1 MFWTNTKRVLVSGF
15 QNFFRNGFVTLSSIL
30 IMTITLFI
38 ICSLILLGGFFNYSL
53 NQIKEKVDINVYF
66 VTNADESNIL
76 TIQKSL
82 EGLPEVDSITY
93 VSREQALN
101 DFKDKHKGD
110 ELTLQALDE
119 LGDNPLGASLNIK
132 AKDPSQYAGIAEF
145 LKGNTLLSK
154 NGTSIIDKVNYA
166 QNKVVIDKFTNIIG
180 SANTLGITLAII
192 FVLISIIITLN
203 TIRLTIFMAK
213 DEIAVMRLVG
223 ASSKFIK
230 GPFIV
235 SGVLCGII
243 SAIIIILSFAVVT
256 FWINSSYSFYFSGF
270 NIFDYYISNFVWIF
284 FAIFGLAIALGAVAS
299 YLAAHRYLRE

>member
-76 TIQKSL
+76 TVQKSL
-82 EGLPEVDSITY
+82 EALPEVDSITY
-93 VSREQALN
+93 VSRDQALN

-166 QNKVVIDKFTNIIG
+166 QNKVVIDKFTNIVG
-180 SANTLGITLAII
+180 SANALGITLAII

-223 ASSKFIK
+223 ASSKYIK

-235 SGVLCGII
+235 SGILCGII

-256 FWINSSYSFYFSGF
+256 FWINNSYSLYFSGF

>member
-76 TIQKSL
+76 TVQKSL
-82 EGLPEVDSITY
+82 EDLPEVDSITY
-93 VSREQALN
+93 ISREQALN
-101 DFKDKHKGD
+101 DFKEKHKGD

-180 SANTLGITLAII
+180 SANTLGITLAVI

-243 SAIIIILSFAVVT
+243 SAIIIILSFAAVT
-256 FWINSSYSFYFSGF
+256 FWINHSYAFYFSGF

-284 FAIFGLAIALGAVAS
+284 FAIFGLAIALGAIAS